1 MAFPLNVPRRNES
14 GPRELT
20 PVMKDFEQ
28 FGARARNYVDA
39 AGLWCTLGYSAL
51 AFQARQP
58 GGPDLAGFFG
68 LIAWTALPAFALYW
82 YFRNHH
88 EPLPVGRMFFW
99 AAIFRICGL
108 VGGPF
113 FEDDFYRYLWDGFR
127 FATTGS
133 PYGAA
138 PEEFFVDPSVPAAFQ
153 NVLDRINNPDLPTIY
168 APLTEVLFLV
178 GYWLKPGS
186 ILALQ
191 SILVVVDLLTIG
203 LLLRLAPARGVMLY
217 AWCPLIVKEIAFTAH
232 PDGLGVGLLLAAIL
246 LARGRRWQSAAVC
259 LGLAVASKAF
269 ALVLAPLVLVNA
281 RAKHWIVACTT
292 TALIY
297 APFVIAGATDVES
310 LRVFAR
316 EWEFNSAAFGLL
328 KSVMRPLDAKL
339 ALGLIFAVFWAHY
352 AVRLVKRGVD
362 EIPRG
367 DWVYGV
373 LLAVSPVINPWYLIW
388 LLPFAAIFPSAWAWT
403 ASALI
408 LLSYV
413 SGTNLGDYGL
423 QPYQQPVW
431 VRVLEFGLILVA
443 LAYDV
448 VRHRLSIPKGRV
460 AG

>member
-1 MAFPLNVPRRNES
+1 M
-14 GPRELT
+14 T
-20 PVMKDFEQ
+20 PEAKDF
-28 FGARARNYVDA
+28 GHYCGRTRNCVDA
-39 AGLWCTLGYSAL
+39 AGLWCSLGYSAL

-58 GGPDLAGFFG
+58 GEPELAWFFI
-68 LIAWTALPAFALYW
+68 LIAWTGLPSFALYW
-82 YFRNHH
+82 YFRNHR
-88 EPLPVGRMFFW
+88 EPLPVGRMVFW

-138 PEEFFVDPSVPAAFQ
+138 PEEFFVDPSVPAVFQ
-153 NVLDRINNPDLPTIY
+153 SVLDRVNNPDLPTIY

-186 ILALQ
+186 ILVLQ
-191 SILVVVDLLTIG
+191 SILVVLDLITIG

-232 PDGLGVGLLLAAIL
+232 PDGLGVSLLLAAIV

-281 RAKHWIVACTT
+281 RARYWIVACTT
-292 TALIY
+292 TAMIY
-297 APFVIAGATDVES
+297 APFVIGGATDVES

-328 KSVMRPLDAKL
+328 TSVMRPLDAKL
-339 ALGLIFAVFWAHY
+339 ALGLIFAVFWVHY
-352 AVRLVKRGVD
+352 AVKLVKRGVV

-367 DWVYGV
+367 DLIYGV

-388 LLPFAAIFPSAWAWT
+388 LLPFAAVFPSAWAWT
-403 ASALI
+403 ASVSI
-408 LLSYV
+408 LLSYI
-413 SGTNLGDYGL
+413 SGINMEDYGL
-423 QPYQQPVW
+423 QPYLQPTW
-431 VRVLEFGLILVA
+431 VRALQFGLILVA
-443 LAYDV
+443 LAYDL
-448 VRHRLSIPKGRV
+448 VRQRLASPIGRTSD
-460 AG
+460 

>member
-1 MAFPLNVPRRNES
+1 M
-14 GPRELT
+14 
-20 PVMKDFEQ
+20 
-28 FGARARNYVDA
+28 RARDCVDI
-39 AGLWCTLGYSAL
+39 AGLWCAVGYGAL

-58 GGPDLAGFFG
+58 GEPDLGWFFV
-68 LIAWTALPAFALYW
+68 LIAWTGLPAFALYW

-88 EPLPVGRMFFW
+88 EPLPVGRMVFW
-99 AAIFRICGL
+99 AVIFRICGL

-138 PEEFFVDPSVPAAFQ
+138 PEDFFVDPSVPAAFQ
-153 NVLDRINNPDLPTIY
+153 SVLDRINNPDLPTIY
-168 APLTEVLFLV
+168 APLTEALFLV

-186 ILALQ
+186 ILVLQ
-191 SILVVVDLLTIG
+191 AILVVFDLMTIG

-232 PDGLGVGLLLAAIL
+232 PDGLGVGLLLAVICL
-246 LARGRRWQSAAVC
+246 VRDRRWYSAAVC
-259 LGLAVASKAF
+259 LGLAIASKAF

-281 RAKHWIVACTT
+281 RARCWIVACIT
-292 TALIY
+292 TAAIY
-297 APFVIAGATDVES
+297 APFVIGGATDVES
-310 LRVFAR
+310 LKVFAS

-339 ALGLIFAVFWAHY
+339 ALGLIFAAFWVQY
-352 AVRLVKRGVD
+352 AFKLVKRGGD
-362 EIPRG
+362 EVPRG
-367 DWVYGV
+367 DWVYGL

-388 LLPFAAIFPSAWAWT
+388 LLPFAAMFPSAWAWT
-403 ASALI
+403 ASVLI

-413 SGTNLGDYGL
+413 SGINLGDYGL

-431 VRVLEFGLILVA
+431 VRVLEFGLIFVA

-448 VRHRLSIPKGRV
+448 IRHRLSTPRRRV
-460 AG
+460 AS

>member
-1 MAFPLNVPRRNES
+1 M
-14 GPRELT
+14 T
-20 PVMKDFEQ
+20 PEAKDFRRCC
-28 FGARARNYVDA
+28 ARARNCVDA

-58 GGPDLAGFFG
+58 GEPELAWFFG
-68 LIAWTALPAFALYW
+68 LITWTGLPAFALYW
-82 YFRNHH
+82 YFRNHR
-88 EPLPVGRMFFW
+88 EPLPVGRMVFW

-153 NVLDRINNPDLPTIY
+153 GVLDRINNPDLPTIY
-168 APLTEVLFLV
+168 APLTEVLFLI

-191 SILVVVDLLTIG
+191 SILVVLDLMTIG

-232 PDGLGVGLLLAAIL
+232 PDGLGVILLLAAIV

-281 RAKHWIVACTT
+281 RARYWIVACTA
-292 TALIY
+292 TAMIY
-297 APFVIAGATDVES
+297 APFVIGGATDVES

-328 KSVMRPLDAKL
+328 TSVMRPLDAKL
-339 ALGLIFAVFWAHY
+339 ALGFIFAVFWVHY
-352 AVRLVKRGVD
+352 AVKLVKRGVV

-367 DWVYGV
+367 DLIYGV

-403 ASALI
+403 ASVSI
-408 LLSYV
+408 LLSYI
-413 SGTNLGDYGL
+413 SGINMEDYGL
-423 QPYQQPVW
+423 QPYLQPTW
-431 VRVLEFGLILVA
+431 VRALQFGLILVA
-443 LAYDV
+443 LAYDL
-448 VRHRLSIPKGRV
+448 VRQRLASPIGRTSD
-460 AG
+460 

>member
-1 MAFPLNVPRRNES
+1 MTPMAKRLEHGVVSAQNW
-14 GPRELT
+14 
-20 PVMKDFEQ
+20 
-28 FGARARNYVDA
+28 VDA
-39 AGLWCTLGYSAL
+39 TGLWCAVGYSAL

-58 GGPDLAGFFG
+58 GEPELAWFFV
-68 LIAWTALPAFALYW
+68 LIAWTGLPVFALFW

-99 AAIFRICGL
+99 AATFRVCGL
-108 VGGPF
+108 IGGPF

-153 NVLDRINNPDLPTIY
+153 GVLDRINNPDLPTIY

-178 GYWLKPGS
+178 GYWLNPGS

-191 SILVVVDLLTIG
+191 SILVVLDLITIG

-232 PDGLGVGLLLAAIL
+232 PDGLGVSLLLAAIV
-246 LARGRRWQSAAVC
+246 LARGRRWHSAAVC
-259 LGLAVASKAF
+259 LGLAVASKVF

-281 RAKHWIVACTT
+281 RARYWIVACTT
-292 TALIY
+292 TAVMY
-297 APFVIAGATDVES
+297 APFVIGGATDVES

-339 ALGLIFAVFWAHY
+339 ALGLIFAVFWIRY
-352 AVRLVKRGVD
+352 AVKLVKRGVL

-367 DWVYGV
+367 DWIYGV

-413 SGTNLGDYGL
+413 SGINLGDYGL

-443 LAYDV
+443 LAYDL
-448 VRHRLSIPKGRV
+448 VRQRLANPSGRP
-460 AG
+460 AD